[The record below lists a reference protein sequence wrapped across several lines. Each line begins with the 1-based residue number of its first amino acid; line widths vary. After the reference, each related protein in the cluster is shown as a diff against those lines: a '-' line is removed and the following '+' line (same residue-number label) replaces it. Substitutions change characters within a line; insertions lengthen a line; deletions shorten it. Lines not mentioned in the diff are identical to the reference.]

1 MIPRRLGILTVR
13 ALSNSK
19 RSLHTSAV
27 LLRIG
32 SKRPPARLSTRPAP
46 PPRGRPA
53 PKKALPLA
61 KPGKPHSAKQVRAGL
76 IRDVEAWCL
85 RLAPSYITSLGIPRQ
100 LAKEWLKLFPLVVK
114 DELEALGEQGS
125 DSSPEAYKWNL
136 ESIATDMLDD
146 AQFGTS
152 RAYMTRFIDFAL
164 AQLSQQPPT
173 PEIEKLSAS
182 LEALQKATDL
192 RHMIEWYPLARSIR
206 RKIIM
211 HVGPTNSGKTYNAL
225 QALAG
230 AESGVY
236 AGPLRLLAHEVW
248 TRINKGSIAP
258 KSDTVDLDDAAPN
271 LVVTEGPDSVRP
283 VTPAP
288 PKVYAGRPCN
298 LITGEDQRIVSPNA
312 TTVSCTVEMLPKHLI
327 WSVGVVD
334 EIQMLADPHRGGA
347 WTSAVLGLAAKEL
360 HLCGEDTVVDLVREL
375 CRMTG
380 DELVVNRYE
389 RLTPLEVAPHSL
401 EGKLKNVERG
411 DCVVTFSRSDIF
423 MTKRNIEK
431 ETGLRC
437 AVVYGRLPPEVR
449 SEQAQLFND
458 EESGYDVIVASD
470 SVGMGLNLK
479 IKRVVFLRTDKW
491 NGKQDTPL
499 SIPLIK
505 QIAGRAGRFG
515 LIKSKDANSDSTR
528 GHPSSMDAAQVA
540 SIVASQPPGLV
551 TALRDDSLER
561 VKEALSTLNPKVN
574 HARVDIANPN
584 TEALA
589 QALPAGTGITD
600 LLETM
605 RLLARLPPNTKL
617 GLPNLEQRASL
628 PSKSHVF
635 NFDSHRP
642 DDVSADID
650 LLTRYLPI
658 SERLILAQ
666 APVRWR
672 DPVARKAGLAFIRAY
687 EGKMHVNIRKELSG
701 LGLVEA
707 LDDVQELKAKWK
719 RQQKYTNKRKLP
731 ENYKSTIL
739 EEDDLARLD
748 STTLSNLEALHSTLV
763 LYMWLSFRLPLGFYQ
778 APEAQAMKAEVERG
792 IEWCLEMIRAG
803 KRKHIERVMEDE
815 DGEEDGVAKKIEYL
829 TKDAVQRWRRE
840 GMTSAAWSNLL
851 ENARRA
857 GEAP

>member
-1 MIPRRLGILTVR
+1 MIARRLGILAIR
-13 ALSNSK
+13 AATK
-19 RSLHTSAV
+19 QPLHTTAV
-27 LLRIG
+27 LLRGG
-32 SKRPPARLSTRPAP
+32 SRRPPPRLTKSAP
-46 PPRGRPA
+46 PPRVRRG
-53 PKKALPLA
+53 PKKALPLS
-61 KPGKPHSAKQVRAGL
+61 KPGKQLSPDQVRAGL
-76 IRDVEAWCL
+76 IRDVEAWCH
-85 RLAPSYITSLGIPRQ
+85 RLAPSHITSLGIPKN
-100 LAKEWLKLFPLVVK
+100 LAKEWLKLFPLTVK
-114 DELEALGEQGS
+114 DELEALGEEGS
-125 DSSPEAYKWNL
+125 TLDSGYIWDF
-136 ESIATDMLDD
+136 ESIANDMLDD

-152 RAYMTRFIDFAL
+152 RAYMTRFLDFVLSRLSDSPSPETQKLQNSLQAL
-164 AQLSQQPPT
+164 KQ
-173 PEIEKLSAS
+173 
-182 LEALQKATDL
+182 ATDL
-192 RHMIEWYPLARSIR
+192 QHMVEWYPLARSIR
-206 RKIIM
+206 RKVIM

-258 KSDTVDLDDAAPN
+258 KSDTVDLDDAAPSV
-271 LVVTEGPDSVRP
+271 VVTEGPDSSPKPLP
-283 VTPAP
+283 VVPSP

-312 TTVSCTVEMLPKHLI
+312 TTVSCTVEMIPKHLV
-327 WSVGVVD
+327 WSVGVID

-347 WTSAVLGLAAKEL
+347 WTSAVLGLPAEEL
-360 HLCGEDTVVDLVREL
+360 HLCGEDTVVDLVKEL

-380 DELVVNRYE
+380 DELIVNRYE

-411 DCVVTFSRSDIF
+411 DCVVTFSRQEIF
-423 MTKRNIEK
+423 MTKRRIEK
-431 ETGLRC
+431 DTGLRC

-479 IKRVVFLRTDKW
+479 IKRVVFLRTEKW

-499 SIPLIK
+499 PIPLIK

-515 LIKSKDANSDSTR
+515 LLKSKNNDSSSSKGT
-528 GHPSSMDAAQVA
+528 HPVSMDAAQVA
-540 SIVASQPPGLV
+540 SIAASQPPGIV
-551 TALRDDSLER
+551 TALRPDFLER
-561 VKEALSTLNPKVN
+561 VKEALSTPNPKVH

-589 QALPAGTGITD
+589 QALPPGTGITD

-605 RLLARLPPNTKL
+605 RLLARLPPHTKL
-617 GLPNLEQRASL
+617 GLPNLEQRATLAS
-628 PSKSHVF
+628 PSHVF

-658 SERLILAQ
+658 SERLLFAQ

-672 DPVARKAGLAFIRAY
+672 DPVARKAGLAFIKAY
-687 EGKMHVNIRKELSG
+687 EGKMHVNIRKELWG
-701 LGLVEA
+701 LGLVEG
-707 LDDVQELKAKWK
+707 LDEVQELRAKWK
-719 RQQKYTNKRKLP
+719 KQQKYTNKKRLP
-731 ENYKSTIL
+731 EDYKGAIL
-739 EEDDLARLD
+739 DKEDLARLD
-748 STTLSNLEALHSTLV
+748 STTLTNLESLHSTLV

-778 APEAQAMKAEVERG
+778 APEAQAMKAEVEKG

-803 KRKHIERVMEDE
+803 KKKHIERVLEDE
-815 DGEEDGVAKKIEYL
+815 EAEESESKKKIEYL
-829 TKDAVQRWRRE
+829 TKDAVEQWRR
-840 GMTSAAWSNLL
+840 GGSTSAAWSNLL
-851 ENARRA
+851 EDARRGA
-857 GEAP
+857 A

>member
-1 MIPRRLGILTVR
+1 MIARRLGILAIR
-13 ALSNSK
+13 AVTK
-19 RSLHTSAV
+19 RPLHTSAV
-27 LLRIG
+27 LLRGGTRRISPRPTKPG
-32 SKRPPARLSTRPAP
+32 PPSRSRPP
-46 PPRGRPA
+46 

-61 KPGKPHSAKQVRAGL
+61 KPGKVLSPNQVRAGL
-76 IRDVEAWCL
+76 IRDVEAWCH
-85 RLAPSYITSLGIPRQ
+85 RLAPSHIIALGIPKD
-100 LAKEWLKLFPLVVK
+100 LAKEWLQLFPLVVK
-114 DELEALGEQGS
+114 DELEALNGDEPVES
-125 DSSPEAYKWNL
+125 NYTWDLS
-136 ESIATDMLDD
+136 SIATDMLDD

-152 RAYMTRFIDFAL
+152 RAYMTRFLDFAL
-164 AQLSQQPPT
+164 SHLAQSTLT
-173 PEIEKLSAS
+173 PETQQLQTS
-182 LEALQKATDL
+182 LEALKQATNL
-192 RHMIEWYPLARSIR
+192 QYMVEWYGLARSLR
-206 RKIIM
+206 RKVIM

-258 KSDTVDLDDAAPN
+258 KSDTVDLDDAAPSV
-271 LVVTEGPDSVRP
+271 VVTEGPDSAPKPQV
-283 VTPAP
+283 VEPAP

-312 TTVSCTVEMLPKHLI
+312 TTVSCTVEMIPKHLI
-327 WSVGVVD
+327 WSVGVID

-347 WTSAVLGLAAKEL
+347 WTSAVLGLPAKEL
-360 HLCGEDTVVDLVREL
+360 HLCGEDTVVDLVKEL

-380 DELVVNRYE
+380 DELIVNRYE
-389 RLTPLEVAPHSL
+389 RLTPLEVSPHSL

-411 DCVVTFSRSDIF
+411 DCVVTFSRNDIF
-423 MTKRNIEK
+423 MTKRKIEK

-458 EESGYDVIVASD
+458 EDSGYDVIVASD

-499 SIPLIK
+499 PIPLIK

-515 LIKSKDANSDSTR
+515 LIKSKNKDSPSLK
-528 GHPSSMDAAQVA
+528 GHPGSMDAAQVA

-551 TALRDDSLER
+551 TALRPDSLER
-561 VKEALSTLNPKVN
+561 VKEALSTPNPKVN

-589 QALPAGTGITD
+589 QALPPGTGITD

-605 RLLARLPPNTKL
+605 RLLARLPPHTKL
-617 GLPNLEQRASL
+617 GLPNLEQRSALAS
-628 PSKSHVF
+628 PSHVF

-642 DDVSADID
+642 DDVAADID
-650 LLTRYLPI
+650 LLTRSLPI
-658 SERLILAQ
+658 SERLVLAQ

-672 DPVARKAGLAFIRAY
+672 DPLARKAGLAFIRAY
-687 EGKMHVNIRKELSG
+687 EGKMHVNIRKELDG

-707 LDDVQELKAKWK
+707 LDEVQDLKMKWK
-719 RQQKYTNKRKLP
+719 GQQRYTKNKKLP
-731 ENYKSTIL
+731 EDYKSRIL
-739 EEDDLARLD
+739 DPEDLARLD
-748 STTLSNLEALHSTLV
+748 STTLSNLESLHSTLV

-778 APEAQAMKAEVERG
+778 APEAQSMKAEVERG
-792 IEWCLEMIRAG
+792 IEWC
-803 KRKHIERVMEDE
+803 
-815 DGEEDGVAKKIEYL
+815 
-829 TKDAVQRWRRE
+829 
-840 GMTSAAWSNLL
+840 
-851 ENARRA
+851 
-857 GEAP
+857 